1 MRTIMTNYRLVRAS
15 LFASLLTVSCL
26 HSVTYGQM
34 GGGMM
39 GSGGGGGGMMGSGSG
54 GPGGLGGLGMGV
66 IGGSG
71 MPGGMSMQPPDPL
84 VIWEKPQGDAP
95 QWLVTGNNALQ
106 ANESLRRSLE
116 FKSDCDFVE
125 VPLQQAI
132 AELLDKTNVSY
143 SINKQELESAGHAPD
158 IAVSLSGRGP
168 TRELLR
174 RLLSPLDLGYIV
186 REDYIEITSFD
197 AVQGEPVLRTYDLA
211 HVMPNNQGVKELL
224 LCIQTTIEP
233 HMWEQGDT
241 TLSTLGSL
249 LVVRAPENVHHEI
262 SKLLV
267 IRSLAP
273 QAQEQAGGMAPG
285 IMGGGDMNA
294 LPGLPPPNSQQNPIS
309 NGQEDFD
316 RVGLPPTN
324 SQPIPID
331 PNAPRPDTT
340 APNGSISPLQLPS
353 STFSPSTTPTSSLG
367 GEGSGTG
374 FGTDPFGQP
383 PKDK

>member
-1 MRTIMTNYRLVRAS
+1 MRTLMTNYRLVRAS

-34 GGGMM
+34 G
-39 GSGGGGGGMMGSGSG
+39 SGGGGMAPGGMAPGGMG
-54 GPGGLGGLGMGV
+54 GPGRGGGGMGGLGMGV

-125 VPLQQAI
+125 IPLQQAI

-233 HMWEQGDT
+233 HMWEQGET

-294 LPGLPPPNSQQNPIS
+294 LPGLPPPNSQQNPI
-309 NGQEDFD
+309 
-316 RVGLPPTN
+316 
-324 SQPIPID
+324 D
-331 PNAPRPDTT
+331 PNAPRADTT
-340 APNGSISPLQLPS
+340 TPNGSISPLQLPS

-367 GEGSGTG
+367 GEGA
-374 FGTDPFGQP
+374 GTDPFGQP

>member
-1 MRTIMTNYRLVRAS
+1 MRTLMTNYRLVRAS
-15 LFASLLTVSCL
+15 LFASLLTISCL
-26 HSVTYGQM
+26 HDASYGQM
-34 GGGMM
+34 GGGMGGMGGGGMM
-39 GSGGGGGGMMGSGSG
+39 GSGGGGLGGGMMG
-54 GPGGLGGLGMGV
+54 GPPGMGA
-66 IGGSG
+66 
-71 MPGGMSMQPPDPL
+71 GMSMQPPDPL

-116 FKSDCDFVE
+116 SKSDCEFVE
-125 VPLQQAI
+125 VPLQQAL

-233 HMWEQGDT
+233 HMWEQGET

-285 IMGGGDMNA
+285 IMGSGIMGGGDMNA
-294 LPGLPPPNSQQNPIS
+294 LPGLPPPNSQQNP
-309 NGQEDFD
+309 F
-316 RVGLPPTN
+316 
-324 SQPIPID
+324 D
-331 PNAPRPDTT
+331 PNSPRPDTT

-353 STFSPSTTPTSSLG
+353 STSLPSTTPTSSLG
-367 GEGSGTG
+367 GEGA
-374 FGTDPFGQP
+374 GTDPFGQP